1 LKVGKE
7 APLRVNPEQPPAS
20 GPESRRVDTVT
31 MKGIDEQTYY
41 EILEV
46 NPTATP
52 KEIQKAYEHAKETF
66 HTDSLAVYSLFTEQE
81 IQQILVAIEEAYR
94 VLMDE
99 ALRKSYD
106 QSHYQILGQQ
116 KVETLPEIPVPLREK
131 KSPPAPADVP
141 IHGGEEIYRGKALK
155 QIRERMSIDLE
166 AIAQETRINL
176 KTLELIEG
184 EDLEKLPPLV
194 YLKGF
199 LKGYAQ
205 SLGLNPRKVVED
217 YIHFLD
223 EEKKKTA

>member
-1 LKVGKE
+1 
-7 APLRVNPEQPPAS
+7 
-20 GPESRRVDTVT
+20 

-116 KVETLPEIPVPLREK
+116 RVETPLEISVPLREK
-131 KSPPAPADVP
+131 KPPPASADIP

-155 QIRERMSIDLE
+155 QIRERMGIDLE
-166 AIAQETRINL
+166 TIAQETRINL

-205 SLGLNPRKVVED
+205 SLGLNPHKVVED
-217 YIHFLD
+217 YVHFLD
-223 EEKKKTA
+223 EEKKRA

>member
-1 LKVGKE
+1 
-7 APLRVNPEQPPAS
+7 
-20 GPESRRVDTVT
+20 

-66 HTDSLAVYSLFTEQE
+66 HTDSLAVYSLFTDRE
-81 IQQILVAIEEAYR
+81 IEQILVAIEEAYR

-116 KVETLPEIPVPLREK
+116 RVETPLEIPVPRREK
-131 KSPPAPADVP
+131 KPPPAPADVP

-155 QIRERMSIDLE
+155 QVRERMSIDLE
-166 AIAQETRINL
+166 TIAQETRINL

-205 SLGLNPRKVVED
+205 SLGLNPHKVVED
-217 YIHFLD
+217 YVHFLN
-223 EEKKKTA
+223 EEKKKIA